1 MGFGN
6 ILFHTVLNC
15 LDWFGALI
23 NVELKN
29 CRSVLEMWESL
40 LTQVILYEVRIKK

>member
-23 NVELKN
+23 DVELKHR
-29 CRSVLEMWESL
+29 RSVLEMRESL
-40 LTQVILYEVRIKK
+40 LM

>member
-6 ILFHTVLNC
+6 VYFSHTVLNC

-23 NVELKN
+23 DVELKHR
-29 CRSVLEMWESL
+29 RSVLEMRESL
-40 LTQVILYEVRIKK
+40 LM